1 MPQVEL
7 QVRYYASARAAAGTE
22 GETITVPEGAS
33 VADVLSELRSRHSD
47 QLSRVF
53 SAASFLLNGV
63 VVRLQSQ
70 AVSDGAQLDVLP
82 PFAGG

>member
-1 MPQVEL
+1 MEL

-63 VVRLQSQ
+63 AVRLQSQ